1 MEDSWRETLKK
12 RPVRTWSRVE
22 IEEIIKERHIDR
34 TRFGEYSKSAYQ
46 TVINRFY
53 YAFTDH
59 DSNSTVRVQGAWNKI
74 RNSLSKVDFVSE
86 DFGWNEMLTS
96 MKASVLTC
104 CDTKCFLLLDDGWLY
119 EGYIDEIIEVLREID
134 GFIDAFYIFT
144 NRYDVLFSYSG
155 DSRGY
160 VLYR

>member
-1 MEDSWRETLKK
+1 
-12 RPVRTWSRVE
+12 
-22 IEEIIKERHIDR
+22 
-34 TRFGEYSKSAYQ
+34 
-46 TVINRFY
+46 
-53 YAFTDH
+53 
-59 DSNSTVRVQGAWNKI
+59 
-74 RNSLSKVDFVSE
+74 
-86 DFGWNEMLTS
+86 MLAS
-96 MKASVLTC
+96 MKASVLTY